1 MSVNYIDMAMCM
13 HMCMDMDMDMDMCM
27 LMTATICKGG
37 AMLYTEAIRHLVL

>member
-1 MSVNYIDMAMCM
+1 MSVNYIDMHMCM
-13 HMCMDMDMDMDMCM
+13 HMCMHMHMDMCM